1 LDARIGGSVTHLT
14 YSGQLRDIVG
24 VEERA
29 VGPVDFSIVVPLRD
43 EGPNLRALHAEI
55 SEALGG
61 IDTPWEVVYV
71 DDGSTD
77 SSPAVLRELARE
89 DARIRVVTLARGY
102 GQSTALVAGA
112 EAALGEWIGTLD
124 ADGQNDP
131 RDLVALWREAKE
143 GVADVVTGY
152 RTRRADG
159 WARRTS
165 SWVANSIRNRMSGD
179 RVFDVGCSVRVFPR
193 RALLEAV
200 RFEGMHRFLPT
211 LFRLAGYSVVER
223 PVGHRPR
230 RAGRSKYGIHNRLW
244 RGLADLYVVRRLLRR
259 QVRYELRDGG
269 GS

>member
-1 LDARIGGSVTHLT
+1 MGVKVRTVEPVVLSV
-14 YSGQLRDIVG
+14 
-24 VEERA
+24 
-29 VGPVDFSIVVPLRD
+29 VVPLRD
-43 EGPNLRALHAEI
+43 EGPNLRSLHAEI
-55 SEALGG
+55 SSALRG
-61 IDTPWEVVYV
+61 IGASWEVVYV

-77 SSPAVLRELARE
+77 SGPAILRELARE
-89 DARIRVVTLARGY
+89 EPRARVVTLARGY

-112 EAALGEWIGTLD
+112 EAARGEWIGTLD

-131 RDLVALWREAKE
+131 RDLVALWQEARE

-159 WARRTS
+159 WARRAS
-165 SWVANSIRNRMSGD
+165 SRVANTVRNRMSGD

-230 RAGRSKYGIHNRLW
+230 QAGQSKYGIHNRLW
-244 RGLADLYVVRRLLRR
+244 RGLADLYVVRRLVRR
-259 QVRYELRDGG
+259 QVRYDLQDGDGG
-269 GS
+269 